1 MRAATRLARTSSRR
15 LSNRPVV
22 DARATAKTNVPLLAA
37 GAAAGAWLACLELPV
52 QLGAACPDV
61 VRDAWWLKLYREATG
76 RALPRTVTPAA
87 ALVSP
92 DANDDI
98 GAPAEFEDEFDDDE
112 VLDPGLERERLD
124 ALADAQA
131 AAELVKAQAEQ
142 DKLDEEA
149 VKVVARASEIIEVI
163 QAVPE
168 DRSVDE
174 LLTRLAR
181 DLQDLSISELEA
193 RCKAAE
199 HDNEAEARREA
210 ARAATA
216 RSEAARVYEA
226 RTEELVEVQRR
237 RALEE
242 MGQLVAADDV
252 LTESGANTRRSGLRV
267 EKEAVLSTQRTEIEE
282 RWARDGAQQVDAA
295 VKAVEGGAAALVD
308 AARADAAQATADAA
322 VARLT
327 ELRELEVR
335 IAAAHLAADAVPV
348 DDDARTLLDH
358 AVVARGAAGSRAVG
372 CVADDHV
379 VKTALRARNDAPG
392 GVAGVAALR
401 ARWLESV
408 RPAAQAA
415 ALGVGSGPVARS
427 ALGRAFSALRLPGGR
442 AEPNSPLARVEAC
455 DAALERGDV
464 IGAVT
469 ALEGLGG
476 DLGLAVRDWRRD
488 AAASAVAA
496 QTDRVLHA
504 RSSLVAAQRVE

>member
-1 MRAATRLARTSSRR
+1 MKALTKPIETEGTEARKGLLQSVKKSLVPKPKKETRFAVNTS
-15 LSNRPVV
+15 
-22 DARATAKTNVPLLAA
+22 
-37 GAAAGAWLACLELPV
+37 C
-52 QLGAACPDV
+52 
-61 VRDAWWLKLYREATG
+61 
-76 RALPRTVTPAA
+76 
-87 ALVSP
+87 
-92 DANDDI
+92 
-98 GAPAEFEDEFDDDE
+98 APARDVDEEDLSGDEDEFDDDE

-252 LTESGANTRRSGLRV
+252 LTQSGANTRRSGLRV

-295 VKAVEGGAAALVD
+295 VKAVEGGA
-308 AARADAAQATADAA
+308 
-322 VARLT
+322 
-327 ELRELEVR
+327 
-335 IAAAHLAADAVPV
+335 
-348 DDDARTLLDH
+348 
-358 AVVARGAAGSRAVG
+358 
-372 CVADDHV
+372 
-379 VKTALRARNDAPG
+379 RAR
-392 GVAGVAALR
+392 R
-401 ARWLESV
+401 TR
-408 RPAAQAA
+408 
-415 ALGVGSGPVARS
+415 LG
-427 ALGRAFSALRLPGGR
+427 
-442 AEPNSPLARVEAC
+442 
-455 DAALERGDV
+455 
-464 IGAVT
+464 
-469 ALEGLGG
+469 
-476 DLGLAVRDWRRD
+476 
-488 AAASAVAA
+488 
-496 QTDRVLHA
+496 
-504 RSSLVAAQRVE
+504 